1 MMKASRYNK
10 SRTDR
15 HITHTDGVWTMG
27 DTLTSNPRTAY
38 SIKLSH
44 KIFTAANSSAF
55 FSDFPELSGA
65 GYVTWVGVDSTHFT
79 LKKGDHHLNWYFSS
93 PGARRGFCSSCGS
106 TMLFESERWAGETHV
121 SLACLDGP
129 IDRKPRANAFFDTHV
144 GWMPIDDGLEEIP
157 G

>member
-1 MMKASRYNK
+1 MNRPDTVGGGCLCGAVVFELKLPSKWCAHCHCSMCRKA
-10 SRTDR
+10 
-15 HITHTDGVWTMG
+15 H
-27 DTLTSNPRTAY
+27 
-38 SIKLSH
+38 
-44 KIFTAANSSAF
+44 
-55 FSDFPELSGA
+55 GA